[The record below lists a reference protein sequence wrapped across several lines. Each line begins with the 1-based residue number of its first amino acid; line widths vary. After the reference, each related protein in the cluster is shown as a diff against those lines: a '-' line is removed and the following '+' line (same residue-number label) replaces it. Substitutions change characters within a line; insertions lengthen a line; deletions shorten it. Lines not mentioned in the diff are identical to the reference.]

1 MAVRFLQP
9 IHIADRFTFRAAPP
23 IFPMPTA
30 PSTHPPPPIA
40 SPSAFIAWTPALFVI
55 LWSTGFIGMRYG
67 APFAEPFTFMMWRM
81 VIVVSILGIIVLA
94 TRAPWPASV
103 GEAAHIATAGLLV
116 HATYLCG
123 VLYAIN
129 LKLPLGFV
137 ALLTG
142 LQPILTAVFANLFLH
157 EKLSMR
163 QWIGMALGLA
173 GVVMVVMSKFTLASG
188 NVSAAALGCAGIA
201 LLGITFGTLY
211 QKRFCSHMD
220 LRTGGVIQFSA
231 TGIVMLLLAL
241 VLETRQ
247 VQWSGQFLF
256 ALLWLAVVL
265 SIGAISLLYLM
276 IRRGA
281 ASKVASLFFL
291 TPSVTAIMA
300 FVLFDE
306 ALTWLAVAGLL
317 VTAAGVA
324 LVMRPVRVIKA

>member
-1 MAVRFLQP
+1 
-9 IHIADRFTFRAAPP
+9 
-23 IFPMPTA
+23 MPTTPA
-30 PSTHPPPPIA
+30 TSPST
-40 SPSAFIAWTPALFVI
+40 FVNWTPALFVM
-55 LWSTGFIGMRYG
+55 LWSTGFIGMRLG

-81 VIVVSILGIIVLA
+81 AIVVSILGLLVIA
-94 TRAPWPASV
+94 TRAPWPASLA
-103 GEAAHIATAGLLV
+103 EAGHIAVAGLLV

-129 LKLPLGFV
+129 LNLPLGFV

-142 LQPILTAVFANLFLH
+142 LQPILTAVFASLFLH
-157 EKLSMR
+157 EKLNPR
-163 QWIGMALGLA
+163 QWLGMALGLA
-173 GVVMVVMSKFTLASG
+173 GVVLVVVSKFTLA
-188 NVSAAALGCAGIA
+188 NANAPALGAAGIA

-211 QKRFCSHMD
+211 QKRHCSHMD

-231 TGIVMLLLAL
+231 TGLVMLLLAFT
-241 VLETRQ
+241 VETRI
-247 VQWSGQFLF
+247 VQWSGQFVF
-256 ALLWLAVVL
+256 ALFWLAVVL

-300 FVLFDE
+300 FLLFDE
-306 ALTWLAVAGLL
+306 SLTWLAMAGLL

-324 LVMRPVRVIKA
+324 LVMRPVRTGKT

>member
-1 MAVRFLQP
+1 MPNV
-9 IHIADRFTFRAAPP
+9 PP
-23 IFPMPTA
+23 DILSPAT
-30 PSTHPPPPIA
+30 
-40 SPSAFIAWTPALFVI
+40 PSAFVTWTPALFVI

-67 APFAEPFTFMMWRM
+67 TPFAEPFTFMMWRM
-81 VIVVSILGIIVLA
+81 AIVVSILVIIVIA
-94 TRAPWPASV
+94 TRAPWPASI
-103 GEAAHIATAGLLV
+103 GEAGHIAAAGLLV

-142 LQPILTAVFANLFLH
+142 LQPILTAVFANLYLH
-157 EKLSMR
+157 EKLTTR
-163 QWIGMALGLA
+163 QWGGMGLGLA
-173 GVVMVVMSKFTLASG
+173 GVVLVVMSKFTLANANAPALG
-188 NVSAAALGCAGIA
+188 SAAIA

-211 QKRFCSHMD
+211 QKRHCSHMD
-220 LRTGGVIQFSA
+220 IRTGGVIQFSA
-231 TGIVMLLLAL
+231 TGLVMLVLAFT
-241 VLETRQ
+241 VETRQ
-247 VQWSGQFLF
+247 VQWTGQFIF
-256 ALLWLAVVL
+256 ALFWLAVVL

-281 ASKVASLFFL
+281 AAKVASLFFL

-306 ALTWLAVAGLL
+306 SLTWLAVAGLL

-324 LVMRPVRVIKA
+324 LVMRPVRVSNT